1 MGATVELATAY
12 ITLAAETR
20 GLSKQIASE
29 LRASER
35 YASTT
40 GRNIGDNIRQGI
52 ASRKPEADITG
63 LHEKVEASQ
72 KKLAA
77 ATDKA
82 SRDRAAA
89 ARRVEIAEA
98 RLFEVKQKDNATES
112 QVLAAQDRLTTARA
126 RYTEVSRRGV
136 SQIIAHNEALKSAQ
150 ANLNAATQSANS
162 ALFAPANNAVSTVRR
177 MVAETGNA
185 GGVFTRFGNLA
196 RSAYDGVATGASR
209 TASVTRSAF
218 SGVGDVA
225 SSLFR
230 GRFSEAFSTVASG
243 AKNTASSMAGSF
255 SSGAS
260 RIWHSL
266 TGAFRGTSDTA
277 GAEGAAASSRF
288 SGGFRGIRER
298 ISNHFQGA
306 FSGATR
312 GAEEAGRESGTRFG
326 GAFKA
331 AITGALAYVGV
342 QQIAGLYK
350 NFVQEAGDLEQSV
363 GAVDAVFK
371 ESAAQM
377 HQWAATAST
386 SVGISKNEYNQF
398 ASVLGSMLKNAGTPM
413 EQLGDKTNKLIT
425 LGADLASMYGG
436 TTADAIE
443 AISAALRGEMDP
455 IERYGISLNDAML
468 TQEGLRLGIQ
478 KTGGSFD
485 TQQKQLIVQSLL
497 FKQSADA
504 QGNFYR
510 EQDTYQHKTQ
520 VLAAQWKDLS
530 AQIGERFLPAAGMV
544 AEWLSTQGL
553 PLFDSF
559 ATSIA
564 NVADFLRNTIQ
575 WWGPFAIGIGV
586 AAAAFGA
593 YNIAVAAYNGI
604 MAAMAVANGVAEATF
619 WGLTAAEWAALW
631 PIYAIV
637 AGIAVLVGG
646 LILAY
651 NNIGWFRDLV
661 NSAFT
666 GIQIVAGIVW
676 QAILDAV
683 NAFVTWWQTYA
694 QPIID
699 QGIQAI
705 QFGMMWLWQNVMIP
719 AWQGI
724 QTVIQWAWENIIQPI
739 FTAINDVVTH
749 LLAPVF
755 VWLWQTIIT
764 PVWQGIVN
772 VVTWAWTTILQP
784 MFQGIWAFIT
794 DILAPVFVWLWQNII
809 TPAWQG
815 ISAVIGFVWNNVV
828 KPIFDAIVWVL
839 QNIVGPV
846 FTWLWNEI
854 VTPAFNGIRIIIEIV
869 WNVIRVIFDAIYHV
883 LKDVLGPAFSWLWEN
898 IVKPVFNWIG
908 DHISKTMGWIKDNV
922 LNPLG
927 HWLQNDFANAWSK
940 TVEIIGQAWDTLKK
954 VVGTPVKWVV
964 DTVINGALIDG
975 YNSLNDVWS
984 GADIPRINTG
994 GIPSF
999 DVGGYTGPGGKYTPA
1014 GIVHADEFVIRKESR
1029 ARFERE
1035 NPGVLD
1041 YLNKHGK
1048 IPGFA
1053 NGGRVPGFADG
1064 GWVPSDKV
1072 KDAIKRQNSSLDAR
1086 AGKAVD
1092 DAVDWGFDRVKDAI
1106 LIPVDTAANLAKDKF
1121 KGNEFV
1127 VGAVGLAQKS
1137 AHDIADFAKEKIKS
1151 FVPKFNPSAG
1161 VEQWRPTVE
1170 QALGIAGL
1178 PVTPDYVNAWLS
1190 QIQSE
1195 SGGDP
1200 GVTQNG
1206 YVDINTIT
1214 GDLAQGLVQVIGST
1228 FAAYRDPSLPND
1240 RRHPLANLVAGM
1252 RYAAA
1257 RYGRGGMLG
1266 VIGHGHGYADGGRVT
1281 PALYDKGGV
1290 IRRGVQV
1297 IDHQRK
1303 DPDYVLTSKQWENM
1317 YRIAEN
1323 TSKQVNSG
1331 ITIGTVQGYTAE
1343 EVAREI
1349 ERRRRQEEA
1358 LVYG

>member
-177 MVAETGNA
+177 MVVETGNA

-266 TGAFRGTSDTA
+266 TGAFRGTSETA

-661 NSAFT
+661 NTAFT

-694 QPIID
+694 QPVID

-705 QFGMMWLWQNVMIP
+705 QAGMMWLWQNVMIP

-724 QTVIQWAWENIIQPI
+724 QTAIQWAWENIIQPI

-908 DHISKTMGWIKDNV
+908 DHIGKTMGWIKDNV
-922 LNPLG
+922 LSPLG

-999 DVGGYTGPGGKYTPA
+999 DVGGYTGPGGKYQPA

-1041 YLNKHGK
+1041 YLNKYGR

-1053 NGGRVPGFADG
+1053 NGGLVAGYAKG
-1064 GWVPSDKV
+1064 GKV
-1072 KDAIKRQNSSLDAR
+1072 VDPNNPFDVIGVGLDR

-1106 LIPVDTAANLAKDKF
+1106 LIPVDAAANLAKDKF

-1151 FVPKFNPSAG
+1151 FVPKFNPGAG

-1303 DPDYVLTSKQWENM
+1303 DPDYVLTTKQWENM
-1317 YRIAEN
+1317 YKIAEN

-1331 ITIGTVQGYTAE
+1331 ITIGTVQGYTAA

>member
-98 RLFEVKQKDNATES
+98 KLFEVKQKDNATES

-371 ESAAQM
+371 ESAAQV

-553 PLFDSF
+553 PLFDSL

-661 NSAFT
+661 NTAFT

-694 QPIID
+694 QPVID

-705 QFGMMWLWQNVMIP
+705 QAGMMWLWQNVMIP

-724 QTVIQWAWENIIQPI
+724 QTAIQWAWENIIQPI

-908 DHISKTMGWIKDNV
+908 DHIGKTMGWIKDNV
-922 LNPLG
+922 LAPLG
-927 HWLQNDFANAWSK
+927 NWLQNDFANAWSK

-999 DVGGYTGPGGKYTPA
+999 DVGGYTGPGSKYTPA

-1041 YLNKHGK
+1041 YLNKYGK

-1053 NGGRVPGFADG
+1053 NGGLVAGYAKG
-1064 GWVPSDKV
+1064 GKV
-1072 KDAIKRQNSSLDAR
+1072 VDPNNPFDVIGVGLDR

-1151 FVPKFNPSAG
+1151 FVPKFNPGAG

-1303 DPDYVLTSKQWENM
+1303 DPDYVLTTKQWENM
-1317 YRIAEN
+1317 YKIAEN

>member
-77 ATDKA
+77 ATDNA

-593 YNIAVAAYNGI
+593 YNIAVATYNGI

-661 NSAFT
+661 NTAFT

-683 NAFVTWWQTYA
+683 NAFVTWWQIYA
-694 QPIID
+694 QPVID

-705 QFGMMWLWQNVMIP
+705 QAGMMWLWQNVMIP

-724 QTVIQWAWENIIQPI
+724 QTAIQWAWENIIQPI

-794 DILAPVFVWLWQNII
+794 DILAPVFTWLWQNII
-809 TPAWQG
+809 VPAWQG
-815 ISAVIGFVWNNVV
+815 ISAVIGFVWNNIV

-854 VTPAFNGIRIIIEIV
+854 VSPAFNGIRIVIEIA
-869 WNVIRVIFDAIYHV
+869 WNIIRVIFDAIYHV

-898 IVKPVFNWIG
+898 IIKPVFNWIG
-908 DHISKTMGWIKDNV
+908 EHIGKTMGWVKDNV
-922 LNPLG
+922 LDPLG

-975 YNSLNDVWS
+975 YNKLNDVWS
-984 GADIPRINTG
+984 GADIPRIDTG

-999 DVGGYTGPGGKYTPA
+999 DVGGYTGPGGKYQPA

-1053 NGGRVPGFADG
+1053 NGGRVFGYANG
-1064 GWVPSDKV
+1064 GKV
-1072 KDAIKRQNSSLDAR
+1072 VDPNNPFDVIGVGLDR

-1151 FVPKFNPSAG
+1151 FVPKFNPGAG

-1303 DPDYVLTSKQWENM
+1303 DPDYVLTTKQWENM
-1317 YRIAEN
+1317 YKIAEN

-1331 ITIGTVQGYTAE
+1331 ITIGTVQGYTAA

>member
-35 YASTT
+35 YATTT

-185 GGVFTRFGNLA
+185 GGVFSRFGNLA
-196 RSAYDGVATGASR
+196 RSAYDGVATGATR

-260 RIWHSL
+260 SIWHSL

-298 ISNHFQGA
+298 ISSHFQGA
-306 FSGATR
+306 FSGASR
-312 GAEEAGRESGTRFG
+312 GAEEAGRESGTRFS

-413 EQLGDKTNKLIT
+413 DQLGDRTNKLIT

-443 AISAALRGEMDP
+443 AVSAALRGEMDP

-520 VLAAQWKDLS
+520 VLSAQWKDLS
-530 AQIGERFLPAAGMV
+530 AQIGERFLPAAGAV

-619 WGLTAAEWAALW
+619 WGLSASEWAALW

-699 QGIQAI
+699 QGVQAI
-705 QFGMMWLWQNVMIP
+705 QTGMMWLWQNVMVP

-724 QTVIQWAWENIIQPI
+724 QTAIQWAWENIIQPI

-772 VVTWAWTTILQP
+772 VVTWAWNTILQP

-794 DILAPVFVWLWQNII
+794 DILAPVFTWLWHNII
-809 TPAWQG
+809 EPAWQG
-815 ISAVIGFVWNNVV
+815 ISAVIGFVWNNIV
-828 KPIFDAIVWVL
+828 KPIFDAVVWVL
-839 QNIVGPV
+839 QNVVGPV

-854 VTPAFNGIRIIIEIV
+854 VSPAFNGIRIIIEIV

-883 LKDVLGPAFSWLWEN
+883 LKDILGPAFSWLWEN
-898 IVKPVFNWIG
+898 IIKPVFNWIS
-908 DHISKTMGWIKDNV
+908 DHIGKTMGWVKDNI
-922 LNPLG
+922 LDPLG
-927 HWLQNDFANAWSK
+927 HWLQNDFADAWNK

-984 GADIPRINTG
+984 GADIPRIDAS

-1041 YLNKHGK
+1041 YLNRYGK

-1053 NGGRVPGFADG
+1053 NGGLVAGYAKG
-1064 GWVPSDKV
+1064 GKV
-1072 KDAIKRQNSSLDAR
+1072 VDPNNPLDVIGVGLDR
-1086 AGKAVD
+1086 AGKAID

-1106 LIPVDTAANLAKDKF
+1106 LIPVDAAANLAKDKF
-1121 KGNEFV
+1121 KGNDFV

-1151 FVPKFNPSAG
+1151 FVPKFNPSEG

-1170 QALGIAGL
+1170 QALSIAGL
-1178 PVTPDYVNAWLS
+1178 PVTSDYINAWLS

-1195 SGGDP
+1195 SGGNP

-1206 YVDINTIT
+1206 YVDINTTT

-1240 RRHPLANLVAGM
+1240 RTHPLANLVAGM

-1266 VIGHGHGYADGGRVT
+1266 VIGHGHGYAEGGRVT

-1303 DPDYVLTSKQWENM
+1303 DPDYVLTTKQWENM

-1323 TSKQVNSG
+1323 TSKQVNNG

-1358 LVYG
+1358 LAYG

>member
-77 ATDKA
+77 TTDKA

-661 NSAFT
+661 NTAFT

-694 QPIID
+694 QPVID

-705 QFGMMWLWQNVMIP
+705 QAGMMWLWQNVMIP

-724 QTVIQWAWENIIQPI
+724 QTAIQWAWENIIQPI

-794 DILAPVFVWLWQNII
+794 DILAPVFTWLWQNII
-809 TPAWQG
+809 VPAWQG
-815 ISAVIGFVWNNVV
+815 ISAVIGFVWNNIV

-908 DHISKTMGWIKDNV
+908 DHIGKTMGWIKDNV

-999 DVGGYTGPGGKYTPA
+999 DVGGYTGPGGKYQPA

-1041 YLNKHGK
+1041 YLNKYGK

-1053 NGGRVPGFADG
+1053 NGGLVAGYAKG
-1064 GWVPSDKV
+1064 GKV
-1072 KDAIKRQNSSLDAR
+1072 VDPNNPFDVIGVGLDR

-1151 FVPKFNPSAG
+1151 FVPKFNPGAG

-1303 DPDYVLTSKQWENM
+1303 DPDYVLTTKQWENM
-1317 YRIAEN
+1317 YKIAEN
-1323 TSKQVNSG
+1323 TSKQVNNG

-1343 EVAREI
+1343 EVVMEI

>member
-98 RLFEVKQKDNATES
+98 KLFEVKQKDNATES

-371 ESAAQM
+371 ESAAKM

-661 NSAFT
+661 NTAFT

-694 QPIID
+694 QPVID

-705 QFGMMWLWQNVMIP
+705 QAGMMWLWQNVMIP

-724 QTVIQWAWENIIQPI
+724 QTAIQWAWENIIQPI

-794 DILAPVFVWLWQNII
+794 DILAPVFTWLWQNII
-809 TPAWQG
+809 VPAWQG
-815 ISAVIGFVWNNVV
+815 ISAVIGFVWNNIV

-908 DHISKTMGWIKDNV
+908 DHIGKTMGWIKDNV

-999 DVGGYTGPGGKYTPA
+999 DVGGYTGPGGKYQPA

-1041 YLNKHGK
+1041 YLNKYGK

-1053 NGGRVPGFADG
+1053 NGGLVAGYAKG
-1064 GWVPSDKV
+1064 GKV
-1072 KDAIKRQNSSLDAR
+1072 VDPNNPFDVIGVGLDR

-1106 LIPVDTAANLAKDKF
+1106 LIPVDTAANLAKDRF

-1151 FVPKFNPSAG
+1151 FVPKFNPGAG

-1303 DPDYVLTSKQWENM
+1303 DPDYVLTTKQWENM
-1317 YRIAEN
+1317 YKIAEN
-1323 TSKQVNSG
+1323 TSKQVNNG

-1343 EVAREI
+1343 EVAMEI

>member
-1 MGATVELATAY
+1 VGATVELATAY

-593 YNIAVAAYNGI
+593 YNIAAAAYNGI

-661 NSAFT
+661 NTAFT

-694 QPIID
+694 QPVID

-705 QFGMMWLWQNVMIP
+705 QAGMMWLWQNVMIP

-724 QTVIQWAWENIIQPI
+724 QTAIQWAWENIIQPI

-794 DILAPVFVWLWQNII
+794 DILAPVFTWLWQNII
-809 TPAWQG
+809 VPAWQG
-815 ISAVIGFVWNNVV
+815 ISAVIGFVWNNIV

-908 DHISKTMGWIKDNV
+908 DHIGKTMGWIKDNV
-922 LNPLG
+922 LDPLG

-999 DVGGYTGPGGKYTPA
+999 DVGGYTGPGGKYQPA

-1041 YLNKHGK
+1041 YLNKHGR

-1137 AHDIADFAKEKIKS
+1137 AHDIADFAKEKIRS
-1151 FVPKFNPSAG
+1151 FVPKFNPGAG

-1303 DPDYVLTSKQWENM
+1303 DPDYVLTTKQWENM
-1317 YRIAEN
+1317 YKIAEN

>member
-651 NNIGWFRDLV
+651 NNIGWFRDSV
-661 NSAFT
+661 NTAFT
-666 GIQIVAGIVW
+666 SIQIVAGIVW

-694 QPIID
+694 QPVID

-705 QFGMMWLWQNVMIP
+705 QAGMMWLWQNVMIP

-724 QTVIQWAWENIIQPI
+724 QTAIQWAWENTIQPI

-815 ISAVIGFVWNNVV
+815 ISAVIGFVWNNIV

-908 DHISKTMGWIKDNV
+908 DHIGKTMGWIKDNV
-922 LNPLG
+922 LDPLG

-999 DVGGYTGPGGKYTPA
+999 DVGGYTGPGSKYTPA

-1053 NGGRVPGFADG
+1053 NGGRVAGYANG
-1064 GWVPSDKV
+1064 GKV
-1072 KDAIKRQNSSLDAR
+1072 VDPNNPFDVIGVGLDR

-1092 DAVDWGFDRVKDAI
+1092 GAVDWGFDRVKDAI
-1106 LIPVDTAANLAKDKF
+1106 LIPVDAAANLAKDKF

-1151 FVPKFNPSAG
+1151 FVPKFNPGAG

-1303 DPDYVLTSKQWENM
+1303 DPDYVLTTKQWENM
-1317 YRIAEN
+1317 YKIAEN

>member
-98 RLFEVKQKDNATES
+98 KLFEVKQKDNATES

-209 TASVTRSAF
+209 TASVTRSVF

-260 RIWHSL
+260 HIWHSL

-661 NSAFT
+661 NTAFT

-694 QPIID
+694 QPVID

-705 QFGMMWLWQNVMIP
+705 QAGMMWLWQNVMIP

-724 QTVIQWAWENIIQPI
+724 QTAIQWAWENIIQPI

-794 DILAPVFVWLWQNII
+794 DILAPVFTWLWQNII
-809 TPAWQG
+809 VPAWQG
-815 ISAVIGFVWNNVV
+815 ISAVIGFVWNNIV

-908 DHISKTMGWIKDNV
+908 DHIGKTMGWIKDNV
-922 LNPLG
+922 LDPLG

-984 GADIPRINTG
+984 GADIPRIDTG

-999 DVGGYTGPGGKYTPA
+999 DVGGYTGPGSKYTPA

-1041 YLNKHGK
+1041 YLNKYGK

-1053 NGGRVPGFADG
+1053 NGGLVAGYAKG
-1064 GWVPSDKV
+1064 GKV
-1072 KDAIKRQNSSLDAR
+1072 VDPNNPFDVIGVGLDR

-1151 FVPKFNPSAG
+1151 FVPKFNPGAG

-1281 PALYDKGGV
+1281 PALYDKGGI

-1303 DPDYVLTSKQWENM
+1303 DPDYVLTTKQWENM
-1317 YRIAEN
+1317 YKIAEN
-1323 TSKQVNSG
+1323 TSKQVNNG

-1343 EVAREI
+1343 EVAMEI

>member
-694 QPIID
+694 QPVID

-705 QFGMMWLWQNVMIP
+705 QAGMMWLWQNVMIP

-724 QTVIQWAWENIIQPI
+724 QTAIQWAWENIIQPI

-809 TPAWQG
+809 VPAWQG

-908 DHISKTMGWIKDNV
+908 DHIGKTMGWIKDNV

-984 GADIPRINTG
+984 GADIPRIDTG

-999 DVGGYTGPGGKYTPA
+999 DVGGYTGPGSKYTPA

-1029 ARFERE
+1029 ARFERD

-1041 YLNKHGK
+1041 YLNKYGK

-1053 NGGRVPGFADG
+1053 NGGLVAGYAKG
-1064 GWVPSDKV
+1064 GKV
-1072 KDAIKRQNSSLDAR
+1072 VDPNNPFDVIGVGLDR

-1151 FVPKFNPSAG
+1151 FVPKFNPGAG

-1170 QALGIAGL
+1170 QALGIAWL

-1281 PALYDKGGV
+1281 PALYDKGGL

-1303 DPDYVLTSKQWENM
+1303 DPDYVLTSQQWENM
-1317 YRIAEN
+1317 YKIAEN
-1323 TSKQVNSG
+1323 SSKQVNSG

>member
-185 GGVFTRFGNLA
+185 GGVFTRFSNLA

-661 NSAFT
+661 NAAFT

-694 QPIID
+694 QPVID

-705 QFGMMWLWQNVMIP
+705 QAGMMWLWQNVMIP

-724 QTVIQWAWENIIQPI
+724 QTAIQWAWENIIQPI

-794 DILAPVFVWLWQNII
+794 DILAPVFTWLWQNII
-809 TPAWQG
+809 VPAWQG

-908 DHISKTMGWIKDNV
+908 DHIGKTMGWIKDNV
-922 LNPLG
+922 LDPLG

-984 GADIPRINTG
+984 GADIPRIDTG

-1053 NGGRVPGFADG
+1053 NGGLVAGYAKG
-1064 GWVPSDKV
+1064 GKV
-1072 KDAIKRQNSSLDAR
+1072 VDPNNPFDVIGVGLDR

-1151 FVPKFNPSAG
+1151 FVPKFNPGAG

-1303 DPDYVLTSKQWENM
+1303 DPDYVLTTKQWENM
-1317 YRIAEN
+1317 YKIAEN
-1323 TSKQVNSG
+1323 TSKQVNNG